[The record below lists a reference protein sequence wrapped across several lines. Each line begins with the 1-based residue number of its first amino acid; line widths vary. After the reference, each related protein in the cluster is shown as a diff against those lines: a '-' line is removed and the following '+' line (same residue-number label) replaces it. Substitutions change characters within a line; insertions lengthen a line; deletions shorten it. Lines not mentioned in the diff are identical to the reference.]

1 MWSHTD
7 KKGVSTFTT
16 ALKRC
21 DPETFP
27 GIWRL
32 LGIALCQ
39 SLTMVS
45 AERAFSMLRRVKTW
59 LRNRIGQSRLS
70 ALALM
75 HTHPDLLPSADKV
88 VSEFMSKKNRRLSS

>member
-70 ALALM
+70 APALM
-75 HTHPDLLPSADKV
+75 HPDLLLSADKV
-88 VSEFMSKKNRRLSS
+88 VSEFLSKKKRA